1 MKTAAL
7 AILLL
12 AIGSPAAAQWLD
24 HPTAGIPRNADG
36 TPNLTAPAPRTA
48 DGKPDLSGLWTRRSR
63 VNTSFTPV
71 DPASVDAVLRERNE
85 NFQKDSMRAQCLPEG
100 PGYFFAMGPD
110 LNWAMSKIVQTPSL
124 IMILH
129 ADLTYRQIFTDGRAL
144 PIDPNPS
151 WMGYSVGRW
160 EGDTLVVESLGF
172 NDRTWLDF
180 IGHPHTEALRVTE
193 QVRRRDFGHL
203 EIQKTFDDRGAY
215 ARVWTITISAEF
227 VPDTDLLEYVC
238 ENERDREHLVGTAS
252 DGIDMT
258 RVATLAGDVLSRY
271 TGTYEYRLPESAD
284 RLRALRVTLKDG
296 HLFVDDNRE
305 LVPLSTTRFVL
316 TRGGVRIDFVLDETG
331 SPKSVVLHRVQ
342 GCGGSS
348 GVAASFACGEA
359 AADVTAMRRR

>member
-24 HPTAGIPRNADG
+24 HATAGIPRNADG

-71 DPASVDAVLRERNE
+71 DPASVDAVVRERDE

-100 PGYFFAMGPD
+100 PGYLFAMGPD

-144 PIDPNPS
+144 EADANPS

-160 EGDTLVVESLGF
+160 EEDTLVVESAGF
-172 NDRTWLDF
+172 NDLTWLL
-180 IGHPHTEALRVTE
+180 GGYPHTEGLRTIE
-193 QVRRRDFGHL
+193 RYRRPDFGHL
-203 EIQKTFDDRGAY
+203 TLELELHDPTLYSKPWTATIQ
-215 ARVWTITISAEF
+215 AELAA
-227 VPDTDLLEYVC
+227 DTELLEYVC
-238 ENERDREHLVGTAS
+238 NENKTFHEHWVGSRSDAAQSEIAITA
-252 DGIDMT
+252 DI
-258 RVATLAGDVLSRY
+258 LAKY
-271 TGTYEYRLPESAD
+271 AGTYTERRPFWQDATIARVFEIKLADGALFLGPTRLSPQSET
-284 RLRALRVTLKDG
+284 V
-296 HLFVDDNRE
+296 FVNSGLAIE
-305 LVPLSTTRFVL
+305 FVL
-316 TRGGVRIDFVLDETG
+316 GADGAPTHLLD
-331 SPKSVVLHRVQ
+331 KHV
-342 GCGGSS
+342 S
-348 GVAASFACGEA
+348 GDYRFDRA
-359 AADVTAMRRR
+359 R